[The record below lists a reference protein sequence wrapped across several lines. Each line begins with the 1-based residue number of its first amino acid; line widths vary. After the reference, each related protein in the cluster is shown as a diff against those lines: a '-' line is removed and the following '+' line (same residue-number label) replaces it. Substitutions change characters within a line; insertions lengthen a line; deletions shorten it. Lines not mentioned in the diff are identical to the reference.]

1 MVEPTPPS
9 DLRLQW
15 TVTTGVPAES
25 EGSRILSLDHLHVRV
40 WAPLKVHDV
49 CDASGTRVG
58 ILLGDPVNLRTGR
71 VVDGQYVMGVPVS
84 GRDVDEVIEQ
94 EIYQVMA
101 GRWVFILDHGDTQR
115 IYLDAAGTLSAVFEG
130 DARIVGA
137 TTAAILDPEAYATR
151 FRRDLYTHLQIL
163 QTGWFPAPL
172 TAHHG
177 VGRIPANHYL
187 DLSDFSLHRHWPVEN
202 PVETDDP
209 ERTGDEITAIVQQ
222 TSTALAR
229 EGGLVHTLTGG
240 LDSRYLLATSLPVI
254 ADAEYVT
261 IASRGAERDV
271 ALAQSLA
278 ALSGIKHTV
287 LPERL
292 ASSAEQQEWHRRTG
306 HCVGGSTMASHKS
319 LESIDGIDK
328 LVVGL
333 GGEVAR
339 AFFWKPSDTRST
351 KLTGEAL
358 EGRLGMPPHPQV
370 RAVLDD
376 WLPGVAHFDTF
387 TILDLAYLELRLSP
401 WAYVRAYTSAGI
413 WRASPMTSRGV
424 YERMLAL
431 PPSWRRSSRVMKDQ
445 INRLCPDLA
454 RVPYNQYGDF
464 RDKLMILKHVLR
476 DPSSVPRKIRRLMS
490 S

>member
-1 MVEPTPPS
+1 MVKATPPR
-9 DLRLQW
+9 DLCLQW
-15 TVTTGVPAES
+15 TVTTDVPPEHD
-25 EGSRILSLDHLHVRV
+25 GSRNLRLDTLHVRV
-40 WAPLKVHDV
+40 WAPLKTHEV

-58 ILLGDPVNLRTGR
+58 MLLGDPVDLRAGR
-71 VVDGQYVMGVPVS
+71 VVAGQFMMSGLVS
-84 GRDVDEVIEQ
+84 DRPIDELVEQ
-94 EIYQVMA
+94 EIFQVIA
-101 GRWVFILDHGDTQR
+101 GRWVFILDHGNTRR
-115 IYLDAAGTLSAVFEG
+115 IYLDAAGTLSAVFDR

-137 TTAAILDPEAYATR
+137 TTAAVLAPDDYAAR
-151 FRRDLYTHLQIL
+151 FRDGLYTHLQIL

-172 TAHHG
+172 TAHEG
-177 VGRIPANHYL
+177 VDRIPANHYL
-187 DLSDFSLHRHWPVEN
+187 DLSDFTLHRHWPVEN
-202 PVETDDP
+202 PVETEDP
-209 ERTGDEITAIVQQ
+209 ETTGDEITAIVQQ
-222 TSTALAR
+222 TVAALAR
-229 EGGLVHTLTGG
+229 EGGLRHTLTGG
-240 LDSRYLLATSLPVI
+240 LDSRYLLAASLPVI

-278 ALSGIKHTV
+278 ALSGIRHTV

-292 ASSAEQQEWHRRTG
+292 ASPSEQEEWHRRTG
-306 HCVGGSTMASHKS
+306 HCVGGSTMASYKS
-319 LESIDGIDK
+319 LESIEGIDK
-328 LVVGL
+328 LIVGL

-339 AFFWKPSDTRST
+339 AFFWKPGDTRST

-370 RAVLDD
+370 RAVLDA

-401 WAYVRAYTSAGI
+401 WAYVRSYTSASL

-424 YERMLAL
+424 YQRMLTL
-431 PPSWRRSSRVMKDQ
+431 PPAWRRSSRMMKDQ
-445 INRLCPDLA
+445 IERLAPDLS

-464 RDKLMILKHVLR
+464 RDKLMILKQVLR
-476 DPSSVPRKIRRLMS
+476 DPSSVPRKLRRLMS